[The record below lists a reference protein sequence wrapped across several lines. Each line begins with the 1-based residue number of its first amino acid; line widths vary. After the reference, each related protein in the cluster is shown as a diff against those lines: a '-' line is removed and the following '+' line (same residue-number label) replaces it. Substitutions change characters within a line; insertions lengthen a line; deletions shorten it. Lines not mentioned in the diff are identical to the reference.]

1 MTDCRRNLQHETSN
15 RNAKKTKSKYRHNS
29 GDKRARRK
37 YTVEM
42 IVKQVGFKA
51 RVKSER
57 VKVRGVPKRNKNW
70 TNNNGTEY
78 VADIMSIM

>member
-1 MTDCRRNLQHETSN
+1 
-15 RNAKKTKSKYRHNS
+15 
-29 GDKRARRK
+29 
-37 YTVEM
+37 VEM